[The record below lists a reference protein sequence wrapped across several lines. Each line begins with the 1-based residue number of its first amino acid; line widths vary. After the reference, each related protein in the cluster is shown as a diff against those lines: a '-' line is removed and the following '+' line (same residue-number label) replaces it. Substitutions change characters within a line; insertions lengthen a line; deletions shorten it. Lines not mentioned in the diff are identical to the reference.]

1 MNSGF
6 LNLLEHGDVVLADRG
21 FDISDDIAI
30 QGATRVIPCFTRGK
44 NQMSLHEVECSH
56 RIAKVR
62 IHDVERV
69 IGLLKNKYTILQSTL
84 SISLLKCKN
93 NTEHAF
99 IDKLFNSLCAS
110 LINISPG
117 IVLHL

>member
-1 MNSGF
+1 
-6 LNLLEHGDVVLADRG
+6 
-21 FDISDDIAI
+21 
-30 QGATRVIPCFTRGK
+30 
-44 NQMSLHEVECSH
+44 MSLHEVECSQ

-99 IDKLFNSLCAS
+99 IDKLLTLCVLPL
-110 LINISPG
+110 LIFLLALFRIKVYSYIYLNYYNHFAIT
-117 IVLHL
+117 